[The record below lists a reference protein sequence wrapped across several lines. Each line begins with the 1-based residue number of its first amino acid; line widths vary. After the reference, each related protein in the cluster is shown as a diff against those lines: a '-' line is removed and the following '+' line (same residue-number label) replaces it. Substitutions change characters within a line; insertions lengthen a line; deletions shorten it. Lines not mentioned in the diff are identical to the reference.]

1 MSEQELEKIQG
12 DSSENLYEEGSYGVF
27 RTPASKRDDKEFILG
42 VYKIVGGLKGW
53 DRNGLFSISSN
64 VNMRGHGIKP
74 VKATFEQAKGSCSS
88 SNRKQTCGT
97 PPKAF

>member
-1 MSEQELEKIQG
+1 MSERELEKIQG

-42 VYKIVGGLKGW
+42 VYKIMGGLKVL
-53 DRNGLFSISSN
+53 DRNGLFSISSD